1 MPWYNRSVLKKS
13 VADSKV
19 MEFTPAKFDLGT
31 PLQALEYLEERKKGS
46 EFLMNP
52 VIQVQTGV
60 EQLQNDNIDNIA
72 EDLALDKVKEIQESA
87 YKEGYDL
94 GFDEGLSKAYSEKMS
109 ELNYKFEQFDSLL
122 KNISQLKKD
131 LELQNET
138 HLIQLIYHMVERVSL
153 RHVEMDNGI
162 LIDVMRQALSLAQ
175 DEENVTVLVSEQQLD
190 FIEEIK
196 KQTSREFEFLKKIN
210 IESNNK
216 ITPGGC
222 IVQTNYGEVDSR
234 TEQRLEKLWDNLK
247 ESLPK
252 VKEELKYESSE
263 S

>member
-109 ELNYKFEQFDSLL
+109 ELNY
-122 KNISQLKKD
+122 
-131 LELQNET
+131 
-138 HLIQLIYHMVERVSL
+138 
-153 RHVEMDNGI
+153 
-162 LIDVMRQALSLAQ
+162 
-175 DEENVTVLVSEQQLD
+175 
-190 FIEEIK
+190 
-196 KQTSREFEFLKKIN
+196 
-210 IESNNK
+210 
-216 ITPGGC
+216 
-222 IVQTNYGEVDSR
+222 
-234 TEQRLEKLWDNLK
+234 
-247 ESLPK
+247 
-252 VKEELKYESSE
+252 
-263 S
+263 